1 MPVTIEFLIHL
12 PGCSACQRVL
22 RGIDD
27 AFAADV
33 MEHARKIA
41 SLN

>member
-1 MPVTIEFLIHL
+1 MPATIEFLIHL

-27 AFAADV
+27 AFAAEV
-33 MEHARKIA
+33 MQRAGKVQG
-41 SLN
+41 